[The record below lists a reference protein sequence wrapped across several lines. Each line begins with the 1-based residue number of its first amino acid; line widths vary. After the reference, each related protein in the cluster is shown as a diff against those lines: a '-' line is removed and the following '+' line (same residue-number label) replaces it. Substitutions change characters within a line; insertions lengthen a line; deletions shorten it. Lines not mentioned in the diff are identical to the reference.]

1 MRLYLLLFILAIMN
15 CHAEGLS
22 QNVTINGNNLSVK
35 AVFRSVELQT
45 GYVVFGRKELI
56 ANARP
61 VTVRVQNMPLSE
73 FLEMLVRDQPFTFRI
88 TEKNIILTPL
98 RIPSS
103 PVEAGTSMVNRDDS
117 LVHYSG
123 TVKSQSSGLPLPG
136 VTVSVKGS
144 QTGTATDES
153 GRYQLDWKG
162 GTLTLLFSYVGYI
175 DQEITLQPNG
185 RTVNDIQLVEKD
197 SALEEVVT
205 IAMGNQQSKRSIV
218 GAVATIQTKE
228 LKQSPVANLSN
239 ALAGRLPGLFTV
251 QSSGQ
256 PGEDASA
263 LYIRGISTYGS
274 NKSPLVVIDGLP
286 RSGVNFQQI
295 DANEIES
302 VSILKDASSTALYG
316 IQGANGVI
324 VVTTKRG
331 KTGKPSVNFTA
342 QNALQQPVRLPQLM
356 SSYETA
362 VYENTIARNDGEASK
377 WSDEQLEKFRNG
389 SDPYLYPN

>member
-1 MRLYLLLFILAIMN
+1 MQKSAKGKEFVPNQHSSRQKDLLSLVFSIFSHRLHETFQCVKCPLKEKSLKRKLVLFMRLYLLLFILAIMN
-15 CHAEGLS
+15 CNAEGLS

-56 ANARP
+56 AKARP

-98 RIPSS
+98 LIPPSL
-103 PVEAGTSMVNRDDS
+103 VEGVTSMANRDDS

-175 DQEITLQPNG
+175 DQEITLQQNG

-256 PGEDASA
+256 PGEHASA
-263 LYIRGISTYGS
+263 LYIGCTSTYGS
-274 NKSPLVVIDGLP
+274 N
-286 RSGVNFQQI
+286 
-295 DANEIES
+295 
-302 VSILKDASSTALYG
+302 
-316 IQGANGVI
+316 
-324 VVTTKRG
+324 
-331 KTGKPSVNFTA
+331 
-342 QNALQQPVRLPQLM
+342 
-356 SSYETA
+356 
-362 VYENTIARNDGEASK
+362 
-377 WSDEQLEKFRNG
+377 
-389 SDPYLYPN
+389 